1 MSFIKNGVEEV
12 INFDLNKLLDL
23 NKKIK
28 GGKPKL
34 DYDVAMLTCQCSHIW
49 CVIDSK
55 INSNGIDHFLLK
67 AFLNNPFTSHLIT
80 ELSWEKRVDIPTW
93 LGSLNTQCVGD
104 IEIKQLISS
113 IVADLKHSEEDMNDI
128 EQLKERLN
136 MMDIPKI
143 GWEIKETIDE
153 RNPIGMTEII
163 CFELSDKYIL
173 LEFHLES

>member
-1 MSFIKNGVEEV
+1 
-12 INFDLNKLLDL
+12 
-23 NKKIK
+23 
-28 GGKPKL
+28 
-34 DYDVAMLTCQCSHIW
+34 
-49 CVIDSK
+49 
-55 INSNGIDHFLLK
+55 
-67 AFLNNPFTSHLIT
+67 
-80 ELSWEKRVDIPTW
+80 
-93 LGSLNTQCVGD
+93 VGD

-136 MMDIPKI
+136 TMDIPKI